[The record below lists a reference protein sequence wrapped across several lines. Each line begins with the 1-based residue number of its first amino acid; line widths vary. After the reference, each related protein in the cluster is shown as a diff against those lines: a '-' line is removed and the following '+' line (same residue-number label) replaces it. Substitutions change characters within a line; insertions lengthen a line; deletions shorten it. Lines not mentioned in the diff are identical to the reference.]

1 MARSRDGKD
10 EQACPPREIWHWFT
24 GELYWAWNGGRRGW
38 VMGGIAWGLVI
49 GGMPVYP
56 GIWHLMAG
64 RWVEGGVITGV
75 GVLIVLA
82 VSLGNWWVERKA
94 S

>member
-1 MARSRDGKD
+1 MSTKGNLALV
-10 EQACPPREIWHWFT
+10 H
-24 GELYWAWNGGRRGW
+24 RRALLGLERRPAGLGH
-38 VMGGIAWGLVI
+38 GGIAWGLVI